1 MGRAPMGPRTNGRA
15 VQMGPR
21 RTSARS
27 LVLFPRTR
35 QRRWPA
41 TTGLRAPASTG
52 RMKCLPEKFE
62 GNLMT
67 YDNRQ
72 FYIDGAWVDPAEPKE
87 FKVINPADE
96 SVAGV
101 ISMGGSKDV
110 ERAVGAARRA
120 FESYSRTSPAERLT
134 LMQRILAAYKAHYGE
149 IAQAISTEMGA
160 PITLAKGSQTRIGV
174 GHISAM
180 IDVLKTFKFEEMRGT
195 VRLVQEPVGVCA
207 LITPWNWPMNQV
219 AAKVVPALAAGC
231 TMVLKPSEYSPFSA
245 ILWAKVM
252 HEAGVPAGVFNL
264 INGDGPSVGAPL
276 ASHRDIDMVS
286 FTGSTRAG
294 TEVARSA
301 AASVKRVHQELGGK
315 SPNVLLEDADFE
327 RAVKQGVLHVFQNS
341 GQSCNAPTRMLVPAE
356 KMAAVEAIAKR
367 VAQSVIVGDPAAE
380 NTTLGPV
387 VSKLQ
392 FDRVEGFIEKGIAEG
407 AHLITGGVG
416 RPEGLAKGYYVKP
429 TIFSN
434 VRNDMTIARE
444 EIFGPVLCILPYR
457 TEEEAVQIA
466 NDTPYGLAAYV
477 WSEDK
482 ARARRVGNRIR
493 AGQVALNGAYG
504 DMQTPFGGFKMSGNG
519 REYGEFGL
527 RDFLEVKAMIGVD
540 AA

>member
-1 MGRAPMGPRTNGRA
+1 
-15 VQMGPR
+15 
-21 RTSARS
+21 
-27 LVLFPRTR
+27 
-35 QRRWPA
+35 
-41 TTGLRAPASTG
+41 
-52 RMKCLPEKFE
+52 
-62 GNLMT
+62 MT

-87 FKVINPADE
+87 LKVINPATE
-96 SVAGV
+96 EAAGV
-101 ISMGGSKDV
+101 ISMGSSKDV
-110 ERAVGAARRA
+110 DRAVMAARRA
-120 FESYSRTSPAERLT
+120 FDGYSRTTPAERLA
-134 LMQRILAAYKAHYGE
+134 LMERILAAYKAHYDE
-149 IAQAISTEMGA
+149 IAQAMTIEMGA
-160 PITLAKGSQTRIGV
+160 PMTLSKGAQTRIGV

-180 IDVLKTFKFEEMRGT
+180 IEVLKTFKFEEMRGT

-245 ILWAKVM
+245 IIWAKVM

-276 ASHRDIDMVS
+276 SSHREVDMVS

-294 TEVARSA
+294 TEVAKNA

-315 SPNVLLEDADFE
+315 SPNVLLDDADFE
-327 RAVKQGVLHVFQNS
+327 RAVKQSVLHVFQNS
-341 GQSCNAPTRMLVPAE
+341 GQSCNAPTRMLVPAAKLAE
-356 KMAAVEAIAKR
+356 VEAIAKR
-367 VAQSVIVGDPAAE
+367 VAESVVTGDPASE
-380 NTTLGPV
+380 KTNLGPV
-387 VSKLQ
+387 VSKVQ
-392 FDRVEGFIEKGIAEG
+392 FERVEGYIAKGIAEG
-407 AHLITGGVG
+407 AKVVIGGSG
-416 RPEGLAKGYYVKP
+416 RPDGLTKGYFVKP

-444 EIFGPVLCILPYR
+444 EIFGPVLCILPYGS
-457 TEEEAVQIA
+457 EEEAVQIA

-477 WSEDK
+477 WSQDNL
-482 ARARRVGNRIR
+482 RARRVGAQIR
-493 AGQVALNGAYG
+493 AGQVTLNGASG
-504 DMQTPFGGFKMSGNG
+504 NMNTPFGGFKMSGNG

-527 RDFLEVKAMIGVD
+527 RDFLEVKAVIGVD

>member
-1 MGRAPMGPRTNGRA
+1 
-15 VQMGPR
+15 
-21 RTSARS
+21 
-27 LVLFPRTR
+27 
-35 QRRWPA
+35 
-41 TTGLRAPASTG
+41 
-52 RMKCLPEKFE
+52 
-62 GNLMT
+62 MT
-67 YDNRQ
+67 YDYRQ
-72 FYIDGAWVDPAEPKE
+72 FYIDGIWVDPVEPKE
-87 FKVINPADE
+87 LRVINPATEE
-96 SVAGV
+96 SSGV
-101 ISMGGSKDV
+101 ISMGGPQDV
-110 ERAVGAARRA
+110 ELAVAAARRA
-120 FESYSRTSPAERLT
+120 FDTYSRTSPAERLA
-134 LMQRILAAYKAHYGE
+134 LMERILLAYKAHYDE

-160 PITLAKGSQTRIGV
+160 PITLARGSQTRIGV

-180 IDVLKTFKFEEMRGT
+180 IEVLKTFKFEELRGN

-252 HEAGVPAGVFNL
+252 HEAGVPQGVFNL
-264 INGDGPSVGAPL
+264 INGDGTNVGSPL
-276 ASHRDIDMVS
+276 SSHREIDMVS

-294 TEVARSA
+294 TEVARNA

-315 SPNVLLEDADFE
+315 SPNVLLDDADFE
-327 RAVKQGVLHVFQNS
+327 RAVKQSVLHVFQNS
-341 GQSCNAPTRMLVPAE
+341 GQSCNAPTRMLVPAS

-367 VAQSVIVGDPAAE
+367 VAESAVLVGDPTSDK
-380 NTTLGPV
+380 TTVGPV

-392 FDRVEGFIEKGIAEG
+392 FDRVEAFIDKGIAEG
-407 AHLITGGVG
+407 ASVITGGAG
-416 RPEGLAKGYYVKP
+416 RPEGLTKGYYVRP
-429 TIFSN
+429 TIFSH

-444 EIFGPVLCILPYR
+444 EIFGPVLCILPYDS
-457 TEEEAVQIA
+457 EEDAIRIA

-477 WSEDK
+477 WSQDTV
-482 ARARRVGNRIR
+482 RARRVGNRIR
-493 AGQVALNGAYG
+493 AGQVALNGASG
-504 DMQTPFGGFKMSGNG
+504 DMQTPFGGFKASGNG

>member
-1 MGRAPMGPRTNGRA
+1 
-15 VQMGPR
+15 
-21 RTSARS
+21 
-27 LVLFPRTR
+27 
-35 QRRWPA
+35 
-41 TTGLRAPASTG
+41 
-52 RMKCLPEKFE
+52 
-62 GNLMT
+62 MT

-72 FYIDGAWVDPAEPKE
+72 FYIDGAWVDPASPKVFE
-87 FKVINPADE
+87 VINPATE
-96 SVAGV
+96 AVAGV
-101 ISMGGSKDV
+101 ISMGGAQDV
-110 ERAVGAARRA
+110 DRAVAAARRA
-120 FESYSRTSPAERLT
+120 FDAYSRTTPQERLA
-134 LMQRILAAYKAHYGE
+134 LMERILVAYKAHYDE

-174 GHISAM
+174 GHIGAM
-180 IDVLKTFKFEEMRGT
+180 IEVLKTFKFEEIRGK

-264 INGDGPSVGAPL
+264 INGDGIHVGAPL
-276 ASHRDIDMVS
+276 SSHRDIDMVS

-294 TEVARSA
+294 TEVARNA

-315 SPNVLLEDADFE
+315 SPNVLLDDADFE
-327 RAVKQGVLHVFQNS
+327 RAVKQSVLHVFQNS
-341 GQSCNAPTRMLVPAE
+341 GQSCNAPTRMLVPAG
-356 KMAAVEAIAKR
+356 KMAEVEAIAKR
-367 VAQSVIVGDPAAE
+367 VAATVVVGDPASE
-380 NTTLGPV
+380 KTNLGPV

-392 FDRVEGFIEKGIAEG
+392 FDRVEGYIEKGIAEG
-407 AHLITGGVG
+407 ASLITGGTG

-444 EIFGPVLCILPYR
+444 EIFGPVLCILPYA
-457 TEEEAVQIA
+457 TEEQAVQIA

-477 WSEDK
+477 WSADNV
-482 ARARRVGNRIR
+482 RARRVGNRIR
-493 AGQVALNGAYG
+493 AGQVALNGASG
-504 DMQTPFGGFKMSGNG
+504 DMSTPFGGFKASGNG

-527 RDFLEVKAMIGVD
+527 RDFLEVKAVIGVD

>member
-1 MGRAPMGPRTNGRA
+1 M
-15 VQMGPR
+15 
-21 RTSARS
+21 
-27 LVLFPRTR
+27 L
-35 QRRWPA
+35 
-41 TTGLRAPASTG
+41 
-52 RMKCLPEKFE
+52 
-62 GNLMT
+62 

-72 FYIDGAWVDPAEPKE
+72 FYIDGAWVDPAEPQE
-87 FKVINPADE
+87 FKAINPATE
-96 SVAGV
+96 AVAGV
-101 ISMGGSKDV
+101 ISMGGPKDV
-110 ERAVGAARRA
+110 DRAVAAARRA
-120 FESYSRTSPAERLT
+120 FDSYSRTTPAERLA
-134 LMQRILAAYKAHYGE
+134 LMERVLAAYKAHYDE
-149 IAQAISTEMGA
+149 IALAISVEMGA

-180 IDVLKTFKFEEMRGT
+180 IEVLKTFKFEELRGT
-195 VRLVQEPVGVCA
+195 TRLVQEPVGVCA

-264 INGDGPSVGAPL
+264 VNGDGIHVGAPL
-276 ASHRDIDMVS
+276 TSHRDVDMVS

-294 TEVARSA
+294 TQVAVNA

-315 SPNVLLEDADFE
+315 SPNVLLDDADFE
-327 RAVKQGVLHVFQNS
+327 RAVKESVLHVFQNS
-341 GQSCNAPTRMLVPAE
+341 GQSCNAPTRMLVPASR
-356 KMAAVEAIAKR
+356 MAEVEAIARR
-367 VAQSVIVGDPAAE
+367 VTANVIVGDPTSAKTAV
-380 NTTLGPV
+380 GPV

-392 FDRVEGFIEKGIAEG
+392 FDRVEGYIEKGIAEG
-407 AHLITGGVG
+407 ASLIAGGAG
-416 RPEGLAKGYYVKP
+416 RPQGLTQGYYVKP

-444 EIFGPVLCILPYR
+444 EIFGPVMCILPYQN
-457 TEEEAVQIA
+457 EEEAIAIA

-477 WSEDK
+477 WSQDNV
-482 ARARRVGNRIR
+482 RARRVGNRIR
-493 AGQVALNGAYG
+493 AGQVALNGASG
-504 DMQTPFGGFKMSGNG
+504 DMKTPFGGFKMSGNG

-527 RDFLEVKAMIGVD
+527 RDFLEVKAVIGVD